1 MADGHDSGKS
11 AGSGAPSAD
20 ADGILGSDERKALL
34 KRAVANQTREAR
46 ANLQSQGDFE
56 ATIVRGHPINHRVH
70 LVAVVVM
77 AVLAVG
83 VGFGFKAG
91 LLGVAKAMVVPGAYA
106 LWWLFLTATG
116 GEQLE
121 RLSIDERGKVSSVK
135 SGRDVEARGD
145 FVRVAIPL
153 AVIALAGWIAVGLIH
168 DIAFPPPP
176 NCNLHLADQPDAC
189 LSLPNLSALMNSSAD
204 LSSTSPAPSA
214 SGPSAS
220 APSASGAVPSSAVPS
235 AAVSGTTPA
244 SGFTVEETKTLE
256 RVIRGFQLIVAVIAL
271 LASVW
276 FVRRMRTGRW
286 VGFIRPVHHR
296 PSDG

>member
-34 KRAVANQTREAR
+34 KRGVANQTGEAR

-56 ATIVRGHPINHRVH
+56 ATIVRGHPIFHRVH

-91 LLGVAKAMVVPGAYA
+91 LFGVAKAMVVPGAYA

-121 RLSIDERGKVSSVK
+121 RLSIDERGKISSVK

-153 AVIALAGWIAVGLIH
+153 AVIALAGWIAVGLVH

-176 NCNLHLADQPDAC
+176 NCNLHLADQPEAC
-189 LSLPNLSALMNSSAD
+189 LSLPNLSALISAQAD
-204 LSSTSPAPSA
+204 LSGSSSAPSSPAPS
-214 SGPSAS
+214 S
-220 APSASGAVPSSAVPS
+220 SGAVPSSAVPS
-235 AAVSGTTPA
+235 AAVSGT
-244 SGFTVEETKTLE
+244 
-256 RVIRGFQLIVAVIAL
+256 
-271 LASVW
+271 
-276 FVRRMRTGRW
+276 
-286 VGFIRPVHHR
+286 
-296 PSDG
+296 